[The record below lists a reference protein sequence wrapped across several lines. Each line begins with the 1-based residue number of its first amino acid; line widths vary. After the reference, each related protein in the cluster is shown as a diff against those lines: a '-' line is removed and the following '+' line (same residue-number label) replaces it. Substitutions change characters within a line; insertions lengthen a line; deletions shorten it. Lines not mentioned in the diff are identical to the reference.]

1 MEGREWIASGPRV
14 GTPVGLS
21 GRYRRG
27 SASPRHPRP
36 MRSPLGHPP
45 HHRIR
50 RQRDFDRAYR
60 EGSRAKARF
69 LLVVAVE
76 NGLGHSRLGLSV
88 GRRIWRGAVQR
99 NRVRRLFREAFR
111 LNFGALPEGVDLV
124 LIPAAPQIRPTLN
137 EVSAEL
143 LMLSHKAHGRF
154 LEKRRA
160 SEAALAAESALAAEA
175 AQDPLPGTQAG
186 TNPEVT

>member
-1 MEGREWIASGPRV
+1 
-14 GTPVGLS
+14 
-21 GRYRRG
+21 
-27 SASPRHPRP
+27 

-50 RQRDFDRAYR
+50 RQSDFDRAYR
-60 EGSRAKARF
+60 QGSRAKARF

-76 NGLGHSRLGLSV
+76 NELEHSRLGLSV

-111 LNFGALPEGVDLV
+111 LNFAALPQGVDLV
-124 LIPAAPQIRPTLN
+124 LIPAAPQIRPTLD

-143 LMLSHKAHGRF
+143 VMLAHKAHKRF

-160 SEAALAAESALAAEA
+160 AEAALAAEVQ
-175 AQDPLPGTQAG
+175 AQVVADAQPG
-186 TNPEVT
+186 TNPEVP

>member
-1 MEGREWIASGPRV
+1 
-14 GTPVGLS
+14 
-21 GRYRRG
+21 
-27 SASPRHPRP
+27 

-50 RQRDFDRAYR
+50 RQGDFDRAYK

-76 NGLGHSRLGLSV
+76 NGLDHSRLGLSV
-88 GRRIWRGAVQR
+88 GKRIWRGAVQR

-111 LNFGALPEGVDLV
+111 LSFPELPKGVDLV
-124 LIPAAPQIRPTLN
+124 LIPAAPQIKPTLD
-137 EVSAEL
+137 EVRAEL
-143 LMLSHKAHGRF
+143 LMLSHKAHGRY

-160 SEAALAAESALAAEA
+160 AEGTPAEDAAASVGETASKGAAIEGADSTSET
-175 AQDPLPGTQAG
+175 P
-186 TNPEVT
+186 